1 MENVLALCEV
11 IGPDVNKQITWLQR
25 KGLLAQTK
33 HCPSCNSPMQL
44 QQRSDMTDGYRW
56 RCCCKTSVSLRS
68 GTFFEK
74 SRLQLRQW
82 IVLMYWWARE
92 YPVKDAADEANVDEK
107 TAIQAYQYCRDIC
120 SWRLLNHDA
129 PLMLGGQGVVVQ
141 IDESFVTSQNTT
153 EDVQQLM
160 RCGYLVCV
168 TRVIHQLWA

>member
-1 MENVLALCEV
+1 
-11 IGPDVNKQITWLQR
+11 
-25 KGLLAQTK
+25 
-33 HCPSCNSPMQL
+33 
-44 QQRSDMTDGYRW
+44 
-56 RCCCKTSVSLRS
+56 
-68 GTFFEK
+68 
-74 SRLQLRQW
+74 
-82 IVLMYWWARE
+82 MYWWARE